1 MDKGIITISVPKGTT
16 QEEIASIRNKC
27 NDKYIVNII
36 ISGNNDPKEIIK
48 NFLKA
53 RLET

>member
-1 MDKGIITISVPKGTT
+1 MDKGTITISVPKETT
-16 QEEIASIRNKC
+16 QEEIHIIRNKYK
-27 NDKYIVNII
+27 NKYKVNIV
-36 ISGNNDPKEIIK
+36 ISGNSDPKEIIK

>member
-16 QEEIASIRNKC
+16 QEEVIAIRNKYK
-27 NDKYIVNII
+27 DKYRVNIV
-36 ISGNNDPKEIIK
+36 ISGNSDPKEVIK

-53 RLET
+53 RIET